1 MARHKPQEPDAPG
14 IVRARF
20 TAADAFD
27 AGFLVRIL
35 REHPE
40 VELTEQP
47 AHYTGGRVYVTFRVR
62 QETAPGGAGERS

>member
-1 MARHKPQEPDAPG
+1 MGGRQWPG
-14 IVRARF
+14 ISLRSRTRPASSP
-20 TAADAFD
+20 DAFD

-62 QETAPGGAGERS
+62 QETASGGAGEWS

>member
-1 MARHKPQEPDAPG
+1 VSGGKPREQDAPG

-20 TAADAFD
+20 TAADTFD

-40 VELTEQP
+40 VELVQP
-47 AHYTGGRVYVTFRVR
+47 SAHYSGGRVYVTFRVR
-62 QETAPGGAGERS
+62 RERS